1 MNIDSEQLEDWLDEH
16 GYITTS
22 TTSDLESRLVESE
35 AVISALLKQAAL
47 QDRVLKYA
55 IQRRIDRYEMQ
66 PNGSMILHM
75 NGEAPKIPDRPSIF
89 DRIEEI
95 IKADSIDDPDQ
106 PWLN

>member
-1 MNIDSEQLEDWLDEH
+1 MKIDSEQLEDWLDDR
-16 GYITTS
+16 GYS
-22 TTSDLESRLVESE
+22 SSDDLEQRLGEAE

-75 NGEAPKIPDRPSIF
+75 NGEPPKIPDRPSIF

-95 IKADSIDDPDQ
+95 IKADSIDDLDQ